1 MPLLLNC
8 DLAESD
14 DPGALVVEERVMPH
28 IHLAN
33 IACGFHAGNEAVMQ
47 TTLDLARRHGV
58 RVAAHPG
65 YPDREHF
72 GRRSL
77 TLTTAELVRF
87 IVEQL
92 ETLGRLAEAA
102 HIPVEFVKPHG
113 ALYNDMM
120 RDDRVRGTVMRALAQ
135 WDERPTLVMLATA
148 EADRHRHEAAQ
159 HGLNVAFEAFA
170 DRGYDDAG
178 LLLPRHHSGALLH
191 GRDILRQV
199 EQLQQDGSVTTAGG
213 RRLPLA
219 ADTLCVHG
227 DHADSVA
234 LIADIRRLL
243 ERGDASAAT
252 TVPPRDT
259 AER

>member
-14 DPGALVVEERVMPH
+14 DPGALMVEERVMPH
-28 IHLAN
+28 IHVAN

-47 TTLDLARRHGV
+47 ATLDLARRHGA

-77 TLTTAELVRF
+77 TLTSTELARY
-87 IVEQL
+87 IREQL

-102 HIPVEFVKPHG
+102 HLPVEFVKPHG
-113 ALYNDMM
+113 ALYHDMV
-120 RDDRVRGTVMRALAQ
+120 RDERVRDTIMRALGQ
-135 WDERPTLVMLATA
+135 WDERPTLIMLATTDV
-148 EADRHRHEAAQ
+148 DRHRHEAAQ
-159 HGLNVAFEAFA
+159 HGLNIAFEAFA
-170 DRGYDDAG
+170 DRGYDDTG

-191 GRDILRQV
+191 GSDILRQV
-199 EQLQQDGSVTTAGG
+199 EQLQRDGTITTVGG

-219 ADTLCVHG
+219 ADTLCIHG
-227 DHADSVA
+227 DHAESVA
-234 LIADIRRLL
+234 IVAAIRRLL
-243 ERGDASAAT
+243 DGGGSSAAMN
-252 TVPPRDT
+252 T
-259 AER
+259 ARHDINQR

>member
-14 DPGALVVEERVMPH
+14 DPGSLLVEERVMPH

-33 IACGFHAGNEAVMQ
+33 IACGFHAGNDAVMR

-77 TLTTAELVRF
+77 ALTAAELVQV
-87 IVEQL
+87 IHEQL
-92 ETLGRLAEAA
+92 EALGKQAA
-102 HIPVEFVKPHG
+102 AAGMAIEFVKPHG

-120 RDDRVRGTVMRALAQ
+120 RDALVRDTVMRALTH
-135 WDERPTLVMLATA
+135 WDTRPTLIMLATA
-148 EADRHRHEAAQ
+148 EADAHREQAAQ
-159 HGLNVAFEAFA
+159 HDLNIAFEAFA

-178 LLLPRHHSGALLH
+178 LLLPRSHRGALLQ
-191 GRDILRQV
+191 GSEILKQV
-199 EQLQQDGSVTTAGG
+199 QQLQQEGTITSVTG
-213 RRLPLA
+213 RRLRLA
-219 ADTLCVHG
+219 ADTLCIHG
-227 DHADSVA
+227 DHAESVMR
-234 LIADIRRLL
+234 IEDIRHLL
-243 ERGDASAAT
+243 DGN
-252 TVPPRDT
+252 TVDGNT
-259 AER
+259 A